1 MSVSAAT
8 AQPEETCYARE
19 AHRLAFRIALAAAVG
34 FTLGYVLGWDFP
46 FLPPLFAVQLLTA
59 SRSLNLKQAVGFA
72 VLMVAG
78 CVFSVLIAQIFVQTP
93 FVLILVLSLLN
104 FLAFLMLARGRAVPL
119 ANILLIT
126 VPVVP
131 LVAVTDIKL
140 AYGLVFTLIAGSI
153 LAVLLVF
160 LAYAFF
166 PARGQPNEAADP
178 PAEARFP
185 VGAALANTAVLMSL
199 LILFI
204 SSGSPVSVII
214 IMTAVTILRQ
224 PAMAGHGAAYGFVMG
239 NVTGGLAATAACL
252 LVVLFPSPVFLL
264 LVVLLFG
271 LLFGAKIAEGS
282 DLAPMYIVGLT
293 TFLIVLGLGLAPLP
307 GDSGAVFI
315 ARVFN
320 VIIAAIYTIG
330 VASVLRALFRA
341 PLQ

>member
-8 AQPEETCYARE
+8 AQPEETYYARE
-19 AHRLAFRIALAAAVG
+19 AHRLAFRIAFAAAVG

-104 FLAFLMLARGRAVPL
+104 FLAFLMLARGRAVPV

-166 PARGQPNEAADP
+166 PARNQSNEAADP
-178 PAEARFP
+178 PTEARFP

-271 LLFGAKIAEGS
+271 LLFGAKIAEGG

-315 ARVFN
+315 TRVFN

>member
-1 MSVSAAT
+1 MSVSAAS
-8 AQPEETCYARE
+8 AQPEEAYCARE
-19 AHRLAFRIALAAAVG
+19 AHWLAFRIAFAAAVG

-93 FVLILVLSLLN
+93 FVLILVLAVLN

-131 LVAVTDIKL
+131 LVAVTDIEL
-140 AYGLVFTLIAGSI
+140 AYGLVYTLIAGSI

-166 PARGQPNEAADP
+166 PARNHANGVAEP
-178 PAEARFP
+178 PVEERFP

-204 SSGSPVSVII
+204 SSGSPVSVIV

-224 PAMAGHGAAYGFVMG
+224 PAIAAAYGFIMG
-239 NVTGGLAATAACL
+239 NVAGGLAATIAYL
-252 LVVLFPSPVFLL
+252 LVTLFPSPAFLL

-271 LLFGAKIAEGS
+271 LIFGAKIAEGGA
-282 DLAPMYIVGLT
+282 LAPMYIVGLM
-293 TFLIVLGLGLAPLP
+293 TFLIVLGLGLSPLP
-307 GDSGAVFI
+307 GDSGAIFI
-315 ARVFN
+315 TRVFH
-320 VIIAAIYTIG
+320 VIIAATYTIG
-330 VASVLRALFRA
+330 VTRVLRALFRA
-341 PLQ
+341 GVER

>member
-8 AQPEETCYARE
+8 AQPEETHYARE
-19 AHRLAFRIALAAAVG
+19 AHRLAFRIAFAAAVG
-34 FTLGYVLGWDFP
+34 LTLGYVLGWDFP
-46 FLPPLFAVQLLTA
+46 FLPPLFAGQLLTA

-104 FLAFLMLARGRAVPL
+104 FLAFLMLARGRAVPV
-119 ANILLIT
+119 LLIT

-166 PARGQPNEAADP
+166 PARDQSNEAADP
-178 PAEARFP
+178 PTEARFP

-199 LILFI
+199 L
-204 SSGSPVSVII
+204 SSP
-214 IMTAVTILRQ
+214 RDHQ
-224 PAMAGHGAAYGFVMG
+224 
-239 NVTGGLAATAACL
+239 
-252 LVVLFPSPVFLL
+252 
-264 LVVLLFG
+264 
-271 LLFGAKIAEGS
+271 
-282 DLAPMYIVGLT
+282 
-293 TFLIVLGLGLAPLP
+293 
-307 GDSGAVFI
+307 
-315 ARVFN
+315 
-320 VIIAAIYTIG
+320 
-330 VASVLRALFRA
+330 
-341 PLQ
+341 